1 MPEIQ
6 MPKLSDTMT
15 EGTLVAWKKKKGDKV
30 SSGEILA
37 EIETDKATM
46 EWESPEDGVLTE
58 IYVQEG
64 GKVNVG
70 DRIGFIVTE
79 GEETPEAEEKKKEE
93 KAEQVKAKEKKPQKE
108 TEKPA
113 PAQKKEKETP
123 PPQEKIGVEA
133 PVSGAKK
140 AATVEAGVTP
150 AKERPTRAP
159 LQQEAEPPTRRP
171 LQTEARVKASP
182 VARRIAGELG
192 VDLASVK
199 GTGPEGRVTETDVRA
214 AAKSK
219 TVAAPV
225 SGANRPPPVGAGVTP
240 AKEPPGQRALQ
251 QSGQTRIQL
260 SGMRRV
266 IAQRLAESLG
276 PVPHFY
282 LNIDIDA
289 GPLMAA
295 RTELKAGGE
304 ESDTARITVNDFV
317 LKAAVEAAVK
327 VPKVNASFNNDSIV
341 QYADVDLGIAVAI
354 EDGLLTPVIR
364 VAQTKSLREISTLAK
379 DLASRAR
386 NKRMKPEEFQGGTFT
401 VSNLGGMGID
411 RFSAVINPPQ
421 GFILAVGKISKV
433 PVVDDC
439 DQIVAG
445 YRMSI
450 MMSCDHRVVDGALGA
465 EYLKELR
472 RLLENPALLMV

>member
-30 SSGEILA
+30 SSGEVLA

-58 IYVQEG
+58 IYVEEG

-70 DRIGFIVTE
+70 DRIAFIGAK
-79 GEETPEAEEKKKEE
+79 GEEAPKQAEGKKEE
-93 KAEQVKAKEKKPQKE
+93 KPQKE
-108 TEKPA
+108 TA
-113 PAQKKEKETP
+113 
-123 PPQEKIGVEA
+123 PPQEKIDE
-133 PVSGAKK
+133 KK
-140 AATVEAGVTP
+140 TVE
-150 AKERPTRAP
+150 
-159 LQQEAEPPTRRP
+159 PPGRRP
-171 LQTEARVKASP
+171 LQAEPRVKASP
-182 VARRIAGELG
+182 VARRIAAELG
-192 VDLASVK
+192 IDLAGVK
-199 GTGPEGRVTETDVRA
+199 GTGPDGRVTESDLRA
-214 AAKSK
+214 AAK
-219 TVAAPV
+219 T
-225 SGANRPPPVGAGVTP
+225 VGAGVSP
-240 AKEPPGQRALQ
+240 AKEPPGRRPLQ
-251 QSGQTRIQL
+251 QAGEGARIQL

-266 IAQRLAESLG
+266 IAQRLVESLG

-295 RTELKAGGE
+295 RAELKAGGE
-304 ESDTARITVNDFV
+304 ESDTAKITVNDFV

-327 VPKVNASFNNDSIV
+327 VPKVNASFNNDSLV

-364 VAQTKSLREISTLAK
+364 AAQTKSLREISGLAR
-379 DLASRAR
+379 DLAGRAR

-445 YRMSI
+445 HRMSI
-450 MMSCDHRVVDGALGA
+450 TMSCDHRVVDGALGA
-465 EYLKELR
+465 DYLKELR

>member
-15 EGTLVAWKKKKGDKV
+15 EGTLVAWKKKKGDQV
-30 SSGEILA
+30 SAGEVIA

-46 EWESPEDGVLTE
+46 EWESPEDGTLTE

-70 DRIGFIVTE
+70 DRIAFIG
-79 GEETPEAEEKKKEE
+79 GEDEEAPKEEEKEKEKEEKEEKPKAKEEEKKEE
-93 KAEQVKAKEKKPQKE
+93 KPKKAEQPKEETPTTEEKEEKKAAPPKAQKKAE
-108 TEKPA
+108 PEKPA
-113 PAQKKEKETP
+113 PKIEK
-123 PPQEKIGVEA
+123 
-133 PVSGAKK
+133 
-140 AATVEAGVTP
+140 
-150 AKERPTRAP
+150 
-159 LQQEAEPPTRRP
+159 AE
-171 LQTEARVKASP
+171 EARVKASP

-192 VDLASVK
+192 VDLSSVN

-219 TVAAPV
+219 SAAPATKV
-225 SGANRPPPVGAGVTP
+225 PAAVKAGES
-240 AKEPPGQRALQ
+240 A
-251 QSGQTRIQL
+251 RIQL
-260 SGMRRV
+260 SGMRKI
-266 IAQRLAESLG
+266 IAQRLVESLG

-289 GPLMAA
+289 APLMEA
-295 RTELKAGGE
+295 REELKSAGE
-304 ESDTARITVNDFV
+304 DADAAKITVNDFV
-317 LKAAVEAAVK
+317 LKASVQAAVK
-327 VPKVNASFNNDSIV
+327 VPRVNASFDGDAIV
-341 QYADVDLGIAVAI
+341 QYADIDLGIAVAI

-364 VAQTKSLREISTLAK
+364 AAQNKSLREISGLAK
-379 DLASRAR
+379 DLAHRAR

-411 RFSAVINPPQ
+411 SFSAVINPPQ
-421 GFILAVGKISKV
+421 GFILAVGRITKV

-439 DQIVAG
+439 DQIVVG
-445 YRMSI
+445 HRMSLT
-450 MMSCDHRVVDGALGA
+450 MSCDHRVIDGALGA

-472 RLLENPALLMV
+472 HLLENPALLLV